1 MSTVGWHENF
11 NYMFLLKI
19 FQFNQAAGETKSL
32 CWDGKRFRR
41 GKNVESKGLIFIL
54 TNRSHNVLRD
64 PIPWNISEWLSIWA
78 IGEKLHKV

>member
-1 MSTVGWHENF
+1 
-11 NYMFLLKI
+11 MFLLKI

-32 CWDGKRFRR
+32 CWEGKRFRR

-64 PIPWNISEWLSIWA
+64 PIP
-78 IGEKLHKV
+78 